1 MTRRGFLSMAAAA
14 ATSSATPARLLVP
27 IHRIL
32 DARARNPPERVQRFW
47 PSLWN
52 EAARDYRQGGI
63 DFEISDGP
71 GEVRNSPADNPIFV
85 GLRRGAINLVVTD
98 TIPMNWD
105 GGRALAG
112 VSTIHDG
119 YHVCMIA
126 LRYAHGNQVA
136 FLSVNT
142 CLHEILHV
150 LLQDI
155 FLKSPKWYQSSGRE
169 VRVDWYA
176 TRLWLFHDGAEVR
189 KSGEAY
195 LRRLRSAHTGSA

>member
-1 MTRRGFLSMAAAA
+1 MAASPRVFAA
-14 ATSSATPARLLVP
+14 SRAAPARLVVP

-32 DARARNPPERVQRFW
+32 DGHAHNPPDRLQHLW
-47 PSLWN
+47 PSLWS
-52 EAARDYRQGGI
+52 EAAQDYRQGGI
-63 DFEISDGP
+63 DFDVSDGP
-71 GEVRNSPADNPIFV
+71 GEVRHSAADNPIFV
-85 GLRRGAINLVVTD
+85 GLRGRAINLVVTD

-119 YHVCMIA
+119 YHICMIA

-155 FLKSPKWYQSSGRE
+155 FLKPPKWYQASGRE

-176 TRLWLFHDGAEVR
+176 TRLWMFHDGEEVR
-189 KSGEAY
+189 KSGEVY
-195 LRRLRSAHTGSA
+195 LRRLQTSRV

>member
-1 MTRRGFLSMAAAA
+1 MTRRGFLASGLAAPSSAAA
-14 ATSSATPARLLVP
+14 PDRLVVP
-27 IHRIL
+27 LHRIV
-32 DARARNPPERVQRFW
+32 DGRAKIPPDQLRHFW

-52 EAARDYRQGGI
+52 EANRDYGQGNI
-63 DFEISDGP
+63 SFEIADGP
-71 GEVRNSPADNPIFV
+71 GEVRHSPGDNPIFV
-85 GLRRGAINLVVTD
+85 GLARGHVNLVVTD
-98 TIPMNWD
+98 TIPMYWD

-119 YHVCMIA
+119 YHISMIA
-126 LRYAHGNQVA
+126 LRYAHRNQAA

-155 FLKSPKWYQSSGRE
+155 FLPRPKWYQASGRE
-169 VRVDWYA
+169 ARVDYYA
-176 TRLWLFHDGAEVR
+176 TLLWLFHDGAEVR

-195 LRRLRSAHTGSA
+195 LRRLHAQRA